1 LKNSLRAFQ
10 WRSHDREI
18 IGYLASHF
26 SPNFTSAS
34 RPASSVADEQI
45 VFRSAQ
51 TFLRSLLGN
60 ELRGIAHHVHY
71 AHLHLPI
78 IRNVPERQSVDYL
91 RHGTTT
97 LFAALDVLNGNVIA
111 ECNPTHTAKDFIL
124 FLKKVNKA
132 CDPDKE
138 LHIVA
143 DNLSAHK
150 TKSVYEYLDSIP
162 GRFKLHFIPTHS
174 SWLNL
179 VERWF
184 AEISNKQIRRGSYNS
199 ITQLTK
205 AIKDFIKNWNKS
217 KRTFKWTKEPD
228 VVLAKIKKATS

>member
-1 LKNSLRAFQ
+1 M
-10 WRSHDREI
+10 
-18 IGYLASHF
+18 
-26 SPNFTSAS
+26 
-34 RPASSVADEQI
+34 
-45 VFRSAQ
+45 
-51 TFLRSLLGN
+51 
-60 ELRGIAHHVHY
+60 
-71 AHLHLPI
+71 
-78 IRNVPERQSVDYL
+78 PERQTVDYL

-111 ECNPTHTAKDFIL
+111 QCNPTHTAKDFIQ
-124 FLKKVNKA
+124 FLKKANKT

-138 LHIVA
+138 LHIVV

-150 TKSVYEYLDSIP
+150 TKSVYEYLDSLP

-174 SWLNL
+174 SWLNF

-184 AEISNKQIRRGSYNS
+184 AEITNKQIRRGSYNS

-228 VVLAKIKKATS
+228 VILAKIKKATS